1 MITIGQIC
9 ITKFAGPT
17 NYRPSRVIAT
27 IKGAI
32 GTTRVTLSWDHAL
45 DGVANHEAAARACF
59 DKFMQARKAYS
70 RKHGWSEPEGV
81 YEIFAQ
87 GYDTSDAYVWLASIS
102 DVQVGT

>member
-9 ITKFAGPT
+9 TTKFTCPT

-27 IKGAI
+27 IKGSI

-45 DGVANHEAAARACF
+45 DGTANHEAAARACF
-59 DKFMQARKAYS
+59 DKFMKARKAYS
-70 RKHGWSEPEGV
+70 RKHGWHEPSGQ

-87 GYDTSDAYVWLASIS
+87 GYDDGDAYIWLGR
-102 DVQVGT
+102 VV